1 MADPISMQI
10 LANRL
15 RAVTAEMTAVYRRGA
30 ESAARSGFADFA
42 MGLVDL
48 RNGGRLVAADVHH
61 PAHLVPLK
69 TQTLEGLA
77 VFASGGL
84 NDGDTVLINDPYKGG
99 GALPDITFATLVCE
113 REAPRWAAVGR
124 ARFTDVGG
132 AGLSG
137 VYPLAWEV
145 YQEGDIIPGV
155 QVARDGVVFPDVLR
169 RLTANSRTPRIYE
182 SDIKAIVAATRH
194 GRARLQAL
202 AEQRGPALLEAASSL
217 AIERSGRAMRAA
229 LESIPPGIYRGSARL
244 DSDYNRAE
252 NVEIAVT
259 LEAGPEGVHLDFT
272 GASPKVTGP
281 LNSPEA
287 NTASFALLP
296 LLSLLPEGAALNEGI
311 LQRVRCTLPEGSIVN
326 PADPACTSLCTWYT
340 GPRIAEAVADAVNK
354 AAPGLVQQS
363 FPVDPYVVLGG
374 VEGKRG
380 NAYAINP
387 ILGWQAAS
395 LSADGHP
402 SPALLRAEAPSVEIL
417 ESQVGLSVES
427 REFVADSCGAGRQRG
442 GPALRQVF
450 RLPSYR
456 LLLSAFGEGSI
467 NAASGANGG
476 KPGVGNA
483 IVIEAGAPEERV
495 LGVGEVAHRV
505 MMSGGERLSVVYGGG
520 GGYGDPGLRES
531 SLVRDDIEDGLL
543 TPAGAERA
551 YGKRE

>member
-1 MADPISMQI
+1 MADPISLQI

-48 RNGGRLVAADVHH
+48 TNGGRLVAADVHH

-84 NDGDTVLINDPYKGG
+84 NDGDTVLINDPYKRG
-99 GALPDITFATLVCE
+99 GALPDITFATLVYE

-182 SDIKAIVAATRH
+182 SDIKAIIAATRH
-194 GRARLQAL
+194 SRARIQAL
-202 AEQRGPALLEAASSL
+202 AEQCGPALLEAASSL
-217 AIERSGRAMRAA
+217 AIERGSWAMRAA
-229 LESIPPGIYRGSARL
+229 LESIPPGSYRGSARL

-272 GASPKVTGP
+272 GASPKVIGP
-281 LNSPEA
+281 FNSPEA

-380 NAYAINP
+380 NAYAINRSWAGRP
-387 ILGWQAAS
+387 QASPPTAIHRPPSSERKLPLSKSWRARLDCPWSPAS
-395 LSADGHP
+395 LSP
-402 SPALLRAEAPSVEIL
+402 
-417 ESQVGLSVES
+417 
-427 REFVADSCGAGRQRG
+427 
-442 GPALRQVF
+442 
-450 RLPSYR
+450 
-456 LLLSAFGEGSI
+456 
-467 NAASGANGG
+467 
-476 KPGVGNA
+476 
-483 IVIEAGAPEERV
+483 
-495 LGVGEVAHRV
+495 
-505 MMSGGERLSVVYGGG
+505 
-520 GGYGDPGLRES
+520 
-531 SLVRDDIEDGLL
+531 
-543 TPAGAERA
+543 TPAARA
-551 YGKRE
+551 GSAADRPSGRSSGCPPIGCSCRPLAKEASTRRPAPTEASLAWGMPSSSRRAPRRNASWAPARSPTGL